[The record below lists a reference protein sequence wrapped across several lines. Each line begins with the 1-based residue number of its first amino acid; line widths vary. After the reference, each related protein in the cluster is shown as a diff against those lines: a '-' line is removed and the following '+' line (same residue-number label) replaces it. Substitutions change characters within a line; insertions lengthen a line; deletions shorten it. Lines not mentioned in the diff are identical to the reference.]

1 MWLFISARLRQWAI
15 FAIVVPVATT
25 LVHVVR
31 TRLEA
36 RSGQTR
42 VTKALAMVEGFG
54 QRRRRDRKA

>member
-1 MWLFISARLRQWAI
+1 VWLFISARLRQWAI

-36 RSGQTR
+36 RSGSTR
-42 VTKALAMVEGFG
+42 LTKALGTVEGFG